1 MAAGFDIL
9 RPEVRAL
16 WATRLREHDTEVVIL
31 DPVRPILDSIG
42 LDEHRDA
49 GRFLVALDALLHEA
63 GVSEALVI
71 HHMGH
76 NGERSRGDSR
86 LRDWPDVEWRLVRET
101 DDPASARFLTAFGRD
116 VEQPEQRLD
125 YNRLTRRLTV
135 AGGSRRDAKQE
146 TALDAVLD
154 VLGTQTGPMTGRA
167 IKAALLESEHSRDT
181 IDAALSLGVRTL
193 TLKVEAGPR
202 SSKLYSAV
210 SGVRPLIGAPDT
222 RTLSGA
228 PSGVRT
234 PDAAGHS
241 GHSTQEAAYGGRF

>member
-1 MAAGFDIL
+1 MRAVWAA
-9 RPEVRAL
+9 
-16 WATRLREHDTEVVIL
+16 RLREHETEVVIL
-31 DPVRPILDSIG
+31 DPVRPILDAIG
-42 LDEHRDA
+42 LDEHKDA
-49 GRFLVALDALLHEA
+49 GRLLVAFDALLHEA
-63 GVSEALVI
+63 EIADALLVQ
-71 HHMGH
+71 HMGH

-86 LRDWPDVEWRLVRET
+86 LRDWPDCEWRLVRET

-125 YNRLTRRLTV
+125 YDRLTRRLTV

-146 TALDAVLD
+146 GALDAVLD
-154 VLGTQTGPMTGRA
+154 VLGAHTGPMTGRA

-181 IDAALSLGVRTL
+181 LDAALGFGVRTL

-202 SSKLYSAV
+202 ASKLYTAV

-228 PSGVRT
+228 PSGT
-234 PDAAGHS
+234 NGADTTGHS
-241 GHSTQEAAYGGRF
+241 GHSKQEEGYGRF